1 MRKLVIA
8 LFVVLLVGL
17 VSYWWWWH
25 QGRED
30 TDNAYVK
37 ADIVPVMSRVDGTVL
52 ALFAE
57 DNRRVQQGEVLLE
70 LDPGLYRARLR
81 QQQALLAAAQAG
93 LTHLADRVQAEQS
106 LIASAAASLEGARA
120 EYLRAQQQLQRLQKL
135 KQQQYVSQDNID
147 AAALTLASAEAR
159 LHENEAQLA
168 SRKANLV
175 SVKGEA
181 PQLTA
186 SVDEAHAAVA
196 QAQLMLDYCTVVA
209 PRDGVITS
217 RQIQLGQGVAPG
229 ARLMSLVTEP
239 VWIYANFKE
248 TQIAAMQAGQ
258 AAEIRVDALPD
269 QVFKGHIDSFFAAT
283 GSEFALLP
291 PQNATGNFTKVVQ
304 RLPVKLVFEAG
315 QDTSMLRPG
324 MSVEAAVFT
333 AQTVVE

>member
-1 MRKLVIA
+1 
-8 LFVVLLVGL
+8 
-17 VSYWWWWH
+17 
-25 QGRED
+25 
-30 TDNAYVK
+30 
-37 ADIVPVMSRVDGTVL
+37 
-52 ALFAE
+52 
-57 DNRRVQQGEVLLE
+57 
-70 LDPGLYRARLR
+70 
-81 QQQALLAAAQAG
+81 
-93 LTHLADRVQAEQS
+93 
-106 LIASAAASLEGARA
+106 
-120 EYLRAQQQLQRLQKL
+120 
-135 KQQQYVSQDNID
+135 
-147 AAALTLASAEAR
+147 

-196 QAQLMLDYCTVVA
+196 QAQLMLDYCTIVA

-333 AQTVVE
+333 AQTAVE